1 MTRQRSNP
9 VSDGAPELE
18 VEARAALLVEASL
31 PGSVD
36 EDVARKWGVST
47 KTIQRLRAQ
56 VRTDQALA
64 DAVRRAWEASD
75 PYDDIRR
82 AIQVLTRK
90 AVELALMVRTPK
102 DLRAVRDLI
111 STLGEILV
119 TRDTLGPK
127 QPTEAGAPD
136 RKDPIAPADGPRA

>member
-1 MTRQRSNP
+1 MSSQRSRN
-9 VSDGAPELE
+9 VRDGAPELDL
-18 VEARAALLVEASL
+18 EAKAALLVEASM

-36 EDVARKWGVST
+36 ELVAKKWGVST

-56 VRTDQALA
+56 VRVDQGLSE
-64 DAVRRAWEASD
+64 AVGRAWDRSD

-90 AVELALMVRTPK
+90 AVELALKVRSPK
-102 DLRAVRDLI
+102 DLRVVRDMI
-111 STLGEILV
+111 ATLGEILV

-136 RKDPIAPADGPRA
+136 RKDPIPPADGPSP